1 MERIP
6 ALLVILLCG
15 VVLLVMGTLHRGA
28 FQSVIRRFAPRWESE
43 NDTVL
48 MASMVMLFWFTL
60 GLVVM
65 YLLLNL

>member
-15 VVLLVMGTLHRGA
+15 VVLLIIGTLNPSIFR
-28 FQSVIRRFAPRWESE
+28 SVLRRFVPRWEGK

-48 MASMVMLFWFTL
+48 IAGMVMLFWFTL

>member
-6 ALLVILLCG
+6 ALLVILLCT
-15 VVLLVMGTLHRGA
+15 VALLVMGTVHRGA
-28 FQSVIRRFAPRWESE
+28 FQSVLRRFAPQWEGE
-43 NDTVL
+43 DDTVL
-48 MASMVMLFWFTL
+48 MAGMVMLFWFTL